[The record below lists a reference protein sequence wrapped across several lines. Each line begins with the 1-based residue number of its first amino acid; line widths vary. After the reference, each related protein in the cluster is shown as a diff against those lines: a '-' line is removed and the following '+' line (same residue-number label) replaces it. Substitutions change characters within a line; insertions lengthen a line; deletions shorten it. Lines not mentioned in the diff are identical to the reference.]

1 MSNIA
6 EKLSAY
12 KAYFED
18 TLDDF
23 FRNMMQNELPE
34 EPVFT
39 SLKYSIENGGKRIRP
54 ILVYLGAE
62 IAGGKKEDVRE
73 LAIAIELIHSYSL
86 VHDDLPSMDN
96 DTLRRNKPTTHVK
109 FGEGMAV
116 LTGDAMLNLA
126 YERVLLKEEVT
137 LNDIKALGYMARCA
151 GIYGMIGGQCIDIRD
166 NEKKNMT
173 FESLTRLYEL
183 KTSMLISAGLVSGA
197 IASGADNELINA
209 LKLYARNVGIAFQI
223 VDDVLDVTSTEE
235 VLGKNINS
243 DKKLGKLTVLDFITL
258 DEAREYIVKLGRE
271 VRDSLMPFGKVAD
284 ELIELEKYLS
294 SRKK

>member
-1 MSNIA
+1 MSDIA
-6 EKLSAY
+6 KKLNAY

-18 TLDDF
+18 TLDEC
-23 FRNMMQNELPE
+23 FRSITQSESPE

-39 SLKYSIENGGKRIRP
+39 ALRYSIENGGKRIRP

-62 IAGGKKEDVRE
+62 IAGGKKEEVKE

-126 YERVLLKEEVT
+126 YESVLLKENLT
-137 LNDIKALGYMARCA
+137 MNHIKALGYMARCA

-197 IASGADNELINA
+197 IASGADKKLVDA

-223 VDDVLDVTSTEE
+223 VDDILDVTSTEE

-258 DEAREYIVKLGRE
+258 DEAREYIVKAGIE
-271 VRDSLMPFGKVAD
+271 IRDSLSPFGKAAD
-284 ELIELEKYLS
+284 DLIELEKYLS